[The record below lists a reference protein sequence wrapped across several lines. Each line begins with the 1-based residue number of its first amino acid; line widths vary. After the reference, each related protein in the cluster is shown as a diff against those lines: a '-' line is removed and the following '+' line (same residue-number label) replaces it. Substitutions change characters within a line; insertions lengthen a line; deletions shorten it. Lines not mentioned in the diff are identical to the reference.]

1 MREALIIGG
10 SGALGGAAA
19 VALAE
24 SGFAVCL
31 GYGRNREPAEALA
44 ETLRAAGHSAE
55 VRQVDLRTADLSD
68 RSRLDALVLAA
79 GAELEQP
86 WLSET
91 PSESL
96 ARVTEVELIGTFRAI
111 RSALPALRA
120 ARGCVVVLTSAGVH
134 RWPSGDG
141 LSVIPK
147 AGLEALVRGLAREE
161 GRYGV
166 RANAVAVGVVDAG
179 MFHRIAFPPGWE
191 ATAKANIP
199 LGRFGHAQDVGQA
212 VAFLCSEG
220 ASYLTGQTLRVDGG
234 YAI

>member
-44 ETLRAAGHSAE
+44 ETLRAAGHTAE
-55 VRQVDLRTADLSD
+55 VRRVDLRTADLSD
-68 RSRLDALVLAA
+68 RSRLDALILAA

-199 LGRFGHAQDVGQA
+199 LGRFGQAQDVGQA

>member
-44 ETLRAAGHSAE
+44 ETLTAAGHTAE

-68 RSRLDALVLAA
+68 RSRLDALILAA

-91 PSESL
+91 PSEAL
-96 ARVTEVELIGTFRAI
+96 AQVTEVELIGTFRAI
-111 RSALPALRA
+111 RSALPALRT
-120 ARGCVVVLTSAGVH
+120 ARGCVVALTSAGVH

-179 MFHRIAFPPGWE
+179 MFRRIAFPPGWE
-191 ATAKANIP
+191 ETAKANIP
-199 LGRFGHAQDVGQA
+199 LGRFGQAQDVGQA

>member
-44 ETLRAAGHSAE
+44 GTLMAAGHTAE
-55 VRQVDLRTADLSD
+55 VRHVDLRSADLSD
-68 RSRLDALVLAA
+68 RARIDALVLAA

-191 ATAKANIP
+191 ETAKANIP
-199 LGRFGHAQDVGQA
+199 LGRFGRAQDVGQA

>member
-19 VALAE
+19 IALAE

-31 GYGRNREPAEALA
+31 GYGRNRQPAEALA
-44 ETLRAAGHSAE
+44 ETLRAAGHTAE
-55 VRQVDLRTADLSD
+55 VRQVDLRNVDLSD
-68 RSRLDALVLAA
+68 RARLDALVLAA

-96 ARVTEVELIGTFRAI
+96 AHVTEVELIGTFRAV

-120 ARGCVVVLTSAGVH
+120 ARGCVVALTSAGVH

-199 LGRFGHAQDVGQA
+199 LGRFGQARDVAQA